1 MKRIAI
7 GTPTLDGKIDV
18 WYVSSLSET
27 LRKSTEEG
35 VNLFPLFVS
44 YESIL
49 PMARNKLF
57 RMAYESQVDSLI
69 FIDSDMG
76 WDTQTFFDVVNSEH
90 DVIGV
95 PYRCKSDNRIDYN
108 VNFGL
113 DDTIDKNGY
122 LKVMSVGTGFLKLS
136 RKAIKDLWNN
146 SESISFR
153 KEPMKCV
160 FEYTLR
166 DGNVMNFVGEDISLC
181 EKLSE
186 LGYDIHL
193 KTTSTCVH
201 VGQKDF
207 QGNFLNDYSQL
218 LKSHKEYL
226 SSLGG

>member
-1 MKRIAI
+1 MKKVAI
-7 GTPTLDGKIDV
+7 GTPSLDGKIDV

-49 PMARNKLF
+49 PMARNKLM
-57 RMAYESQVDSLI
+57 RMAYESGIDSLI
-69 FIDSDMG
+69 FIDADMG
-76 WDTQTFFDVVNSEH
+76 WDTKTFYDVVNSEH

-122 LKVMSVGTGFLKLS
+122 LKVMTVGTGFLKLS
-136 RKAIKDLWNN
+136 KKAIRDLWN
-146 SESISFR
+146 SSDSVLFRDES
-153 KEPMKCV
+153 MKCV
-160 FEYTLR
+160 FEYTLQ
-166 DGNVMNFVGEDISLC
+166 DGNIMKFRGEDISLC

-186 LGYDIHL
+186 LGYNIHL
-193 KTTSTCVH
+193 KTNSTCVH
-201 VGQKDF
+201 IGNKDF
-207 QGNFLNDYSQL
+207 QGNFLQDYPQL
-218 LKSHKEYL
+218 LSDHKRYL